1 MTMTDQSARTRI
13 RSAVRWFDTRHR
25 GPETWAYA
33 LNRITGLV
41 LVAYLYIHLAV
52 LSLLVRGPTSYD
64 TFVDVVRSPVF
75 LSLDLVLI
83 AGWLIHA
90 LNGLRLT
97 VIGLGFGVRAQRTML
112 VGATVIGSV
121 VLVVMGLLL
130 FGG

>member
-1 MTMTDQSARTRI
+1 MAMTEQSAMTRI

-52 LSLLVRGPTSYD
+52 LSLLVRGPASYD

-75 LSLDLVLI
+75 LSFDLVLI